1 MLYYFIGLIFANLFV
16 YYKKYVLLVF
26 LFVSLYMLGKKI
38 NLKLYIICCVSIS
51 LFLTFN
57 INYYD
62 DNVTSYDINK
72 ILIVSETYENY
83 SIVSD
88 CENNYLIYNND
99 NEINV
104 GNKIFLKGKLVSIS
118 NTYNQF
124 YNYLNKKLVYYELD
138 YREFE
143 MVDSNIKNNQKVINY
158 LLRNKSEKS
167 KSYLKLILFNYK
179 DKENTKFYNIFSL
192 YSLSYL
198 IAVSGFHIS
207 ILLSFFKKI
216 FKNNC
221 IGLIIVSFYLY
232 LLDFSIS
239 SYRAFLCYI
248 FKKVKK
254 KLDFDVSNVEVISLI
269 GSVFIMCNPHVIF
282 SFSFI
287 FSFLSTIVLE
297 IFRLYKSK
305 GFIVTLYIYLVNIPI
320 MLLNYYKLNI
330 ASLFF
335 TIILSIPISFLYIFS
350 FLFLFLDK
358 FYLLYELVI
367 DLFYKLFDVLNNF
380 NSILI
385 FGKPSVGFIVIYY
398 LILILFFISKENKN
412 KVKYVYLIC
421 LFLLMGY
428 QYYKPVIFGKEQIYF
443 LNVGQ
448 GDCIVF
454 FNPHTKEVD
463 MVDTGGSK
471 YKDIAKSEI
480 IPFLESKGI
489 NCINKI
495 VLTHDD
501 FDHIGALDSL
511 KSNFCVKKIINT
523 SNFEE
528 INIGDKVFKNLNVN
542 SKRDNDGSVILYG
555 EYASYKLLLMGDASI
570 NIEKKIVHEID
581 GVDII
586 KIGHHG
592 SNTSSDYEFL
602 KAIKG
607 KIAIISVGKNNSYG
621 HPHKE
626 VLKNLESLGY
636 VIFRSDENDDIGFGK
651 NIFGLGFVD
660 YFD

>member
-1 MLYYFIGLIFANLFV
+1 M
-16 YYKKYVLLVF
+16 
-26 LFVSLYMLGKKI
+26 
-38 NLKLYIICCVSIS
+38 
-51 LFLTFN
+51 
-57 INYYD
+57 
-62 DNVTSYDINK
+62 
-72 ILIVSETYENY
+72 
-83 SIVSD
+83 
-88 CENNYLIYNND
+88 
-99 NEINV
+99 
-104 GNKIFLKGKLVSIS
+104 
-118 NTYNQF
+118 
-124 YNYLNKKLVYYELD
+124 
-138 YREFE
+138 
-143 MVDSNIKNNQKVINY
+143 
-158 LLRNKSEKS
+158 
-167 KSYLKLILFNYK
+167 
-179 DKENTKFYNIFSL
+179 
-192 YSLSYL
+192 
-198 IAVSGFHIS
+198 
-207 ILLSFFKKI
+207 
-216 FKNNC
+216 
-221 IGLIIVSFYLY
+221 
-232 LLDFSIS
+232 
-239 SYRAFLCYI
+239 
-248 FKKVKK
+248 
-254 KLDFDVSNVEVISLI
+254 
-269 GSVFIMCNPHVIF
+269 
-282 SFSFI
+282 
-287 FSFLSTIVLE
+287 
-297 IFRLYKSK
+297 
-305 GFIVTLYIYLVNIPI
+305 
-320 MLLNYYKLNI
+320 
-330 ASLFF
+330 
-335 TIILSIPISFLYIFS
+335 
-350 FLFLFLDK
+350 
-358 FYLLYELVI
+358 
-367 DLFYKLFDVLNNF
+367 
-380 NSILI
+380 
-385 FGKPSVGFIVIYY
+385 GFIVIYY